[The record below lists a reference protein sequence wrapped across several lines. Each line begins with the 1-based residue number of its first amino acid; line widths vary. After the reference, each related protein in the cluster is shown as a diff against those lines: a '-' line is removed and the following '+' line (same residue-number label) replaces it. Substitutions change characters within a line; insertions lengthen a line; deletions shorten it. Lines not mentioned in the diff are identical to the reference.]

1 VVLEIDTPGHTAS
14 IAESHPDLIAC
25 FERSPWKKYAHQ
37 PPPGQLRFASSS
49 ATDFTKAVF
58 GSTLDLISSQ
68 YFGTG
73 GDEINEKCMVCLVA
87 SSVHGMETDQVA

>member
-25 FERSPWKKYAHQ
+25 FEKSPWETYSHQ
-37 PPPGQLRFASSS
+37 PPAGQLRYAGDE
-49 ATDFTKAVF
+49 ATEFTKDIFESVL
-58 GSTLDLISSQ
+58 GLVESQ

-73 GDEINEKCMVCLVA
+73 GDEINVKCMV
-87 SSVHGMETDQVA
+87 SSIFLFFCSA